1 MMFIVMPKNAYCIR
15 SIRSFKVF
23 VGKAAFFP
31 RYIVRNTDPRKN
43 LQNARVK
50 GGILVRLTLNTG
62 AAAPQM
68 MLDAI
73 IAKNAFWAVVI
84 FIVKLLNC
92 YIV

>member
-1 MMFIVMPKNAYCIR
+1 
-15 SIRSFKVF
+15 
-23 VGKAAFFP
+23 
-31 RYIVRNTDPRKN
+31 
-43 LQNARVK
+43 
-50 GGILVRLTLNTG
+50 
-62 AAAPQM
+62 M